1 MRLQDGILRLS
12 KFPRIAWQIA
22 LVAGIAL
29 ALSAAAACAP
39 GSDESGDG
47 DELALAWEAWDAIH
61 ANYAAPD
68 SLAREALAG
77 GAIAR
82 IMAAGE
88 LEPYPFLTDLGRM
101 RGQIPAT
108 VPGGLADVWRAATV
122 YRQTNPAAEPDEVA
136 RMLIRGMVDGLP
148 GAAGAYL
155 SPEQFPEA
163 QERLA
168 ESLRGSYLGIGARVV
183 AREGRILL
191 FPFDDSPAEKAGIE
205 PGDALLAVNGAAV
218 DGATPAEVGEQ
229 VKGPEGSKAR
239 LRLERAGEPAPL
251 ELDVFRG
258 NVELDT
264 VASQLV
270 PGGIGYL
277 RIFRFRENTGRQVFD
292 ALEQLNRFDLLA
304 LILDLRLNSGGSAES
319 AAAAAAYFLPSGAPF
334 RLVED
339 GAGAR
344 IEHAIPE
351 TENRLPLDDLPMAV
365 LVDEQT
371 VGEAEALAATLQ
383 QAGRATLLGVATYGD
398 GHDYD
403 FVTLSDG
410 SALYVPTARW
420 YTPNGQW
427 LGDAPV
433 QPDLFVEYGETP
445 TGVGGESQFDA
456 AYEFLDRQLP
466 PFR

>member
-1 MRLQDGILRLS
+1 MRLS
-12 KFPRIAWQIA
+12 KFPRIAFQIV
-22 LVAGIAL
+22 LIAGIAL
-29 ALSAAAACAP
+29 ALSGAAACAP
-39 GSDESGDG
+39 TSDSGGG
-47 DELALAWEAWDAIH
+47 DDLALAWEAWDAIH

-68 SLAREALAG
+68 SLDRDALAG
-77 GAIAR
+77 GAMGR
-82 IMAAGE
+82 IMAAGK

-108 VPGGLADVWRAATV
+108 VPDGLADVWRAATV
-122 YRQTNPAAEPDEVA
+122 YRQANPDAEPDEVT
-136 RMLIRGMVDGLP
+136 RLLIQGMIDGLP

-205 PGDALLAVNGAAV
+205 QGDVLLAVNGAPV

-239 LRLERAGEPAPL
+239 LRLERSGEPAPL

-304 LILDLRLNSGGSAES
+304 LILDLRLNSGGSAD
-319 AAAAAAYFLPSGAPF
+319 AAAEAAAHFLTPGTPF
-334 RLVED
+334 RIMED
-339 GAGAR
+339 GTGAR

-371 VGEAEALAATLQ
+371 VGEAEALAAALQ
-383 QAGRATLLGVATYGD
+383 QSGRATLLGVATYGD
-398 GHDYD
+398 GHEYD
-403 FVTLSDG
+403 FVILSDG
-410 SALYVPTARW
+410 SALYIPTSRW
-420 YTPNGQW
+420 YTLNGQW

-433 QPDLFVEYGETP
+433 QPDIFVEYGETP
-445 TGVGGESQFDA
+445 TGAGGESQFNA
-456 AYEFLDRQLP
+456 AYDFLDRQLP

>member
-1 MRLQDGILRLS
+1 MRLS
-12 KFPRIAWQIA
+12 KFPRIAFQIV
-22 LVAGIAL
+22 LIAGIAL
-29 ALSAAAACAP
+29 ALSGAAACATA
-39 GSDESGDG
+39 SESGGG
-47 DELALAWEAWDAIH
+47 DDLALAWEAWDAIH

-68 SLAREALAG
+68 SLDRDALAG
-77 GAIAR
+77 GVMGR

-108 VPGGLADVWRAATV
+108 VPDGLADVWRAATV
-122 YRQTNPAAEPDEVA
+122 YRQTNPDAEPDDVT
-136 RMLIRGMVDGLP
+136 RLLIQGMIDGLP

-205 PGDALLAVNGAAV
+205 QGDVLLAVNGSPV
-218 DGATPAEVGEQ
+218 DGATPAEVGER

-304 LILDLRLNSGGSAES
+304 LILDLRLNSGGSAE
-319 AAAAAAYFLPSGAPF
+319 AAAAAAANFLTPGAPF
-334 RLVED
+334 RHVDD
-339 GAGAR
+339 GSGAR

-371 VGEAEALAATLQ
+371 VGEAEALAAALQ
-383 QAGRATLLGVATYGD
+383 QSGRATLLGVATYGD
-398 GHDYD
+398 GHEYD

-433 QPDLFVEYGETP
+433 QPDIFVEYGETP
-445 TGVGGESQFDA
+445 TGAGGESQFNA
-456 AYEFLDRQLP
+456 AYDFLDRQLP